1 MTQNESYLLI
11 NKAKASLE
19 LASKIETEMFSKNH
33 SHPLKK
39 TFFLWPKNNNNNKV
53 AAAFN
58 TIQMP

>member
-19 LASKIETEMFSKNH
+19 LASKIETEMFSKNP
-33 SHPLKK
+33 SHHLKK
-39 TFFLWPKNNNNNKV
+39 PFFLWPKNNNNNNV